1 MAAEA
6 KSKFTSYSNPEL
18 INIEDSSVM
27 SQTSKRQLTRL
38 QNLLSVNEV
47 QANEVNK
54 QICNQWSEQ
63 QNIKRINAG

>member
-1 MAAEA
+1 MVAEA
-6 KSKFTSYSNPEL
+6 KTKYTSYSNPEL

-38 QNLLSVNEV
+38 QYLLSVNEV
-47 QANEVNK
+47 LTNDVNK

-63 QNIKRINAG
+63 QDIKRMNSR